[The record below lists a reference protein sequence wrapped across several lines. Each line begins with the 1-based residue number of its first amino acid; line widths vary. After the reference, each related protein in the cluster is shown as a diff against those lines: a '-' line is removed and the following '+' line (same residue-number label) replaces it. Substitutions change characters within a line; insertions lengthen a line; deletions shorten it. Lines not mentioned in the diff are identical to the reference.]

1 MLAWWGRAGWTPGVV
16 EVPRQGVVALPQVV
30 AAVVA
35 VAVLR
40 VAEGLVGPEVVV

>member
-1 MLAWWGRAGWTPGVV
+1 MLAWWGKAGWTLGVV

-35 VAVLR
+35 LR